1 MHCFSHLFSPSCQP
15 SVEPSL
21 WEAVLFMGVCGY
33 LPAGV
38 GPFLSLTH
46 FFFLLFFFLFSS
58 VLVPAKPFSVYRY
71 SFRFQRAIQRGGSTQ
86 NAHTQQL
93 STAWWDV
100 LPWTNSLQTLP
111 RLPSFTSANNKRRA
125 SFPFKFFVRG
135 GFQAMNKTTPLWIL
149 TDVKRIRQMNDGR
162 RQESRDLTLASLFTK
177 SRCRQTSDMG
187 DMQHGGT
194 FSTRKWLH

>member
-1 MHCFSHLFSPSCQP
+1 MHCFSLLFSPSCQP

-58 VLVPAKPFSVYRY
+58 VLVPAKPFLFTAILSD
-71 SFRFQRAIQRGGSTQ
+71 FRELFREEA
-86 NAHTQQL
+86 AHRMRTRSSSAPLDGMCFPEQTH
-93 STAWWDV
+93 SRRCCGCR
-100 LPWTNSLQTLP
+100 PSLQLTTKGEP
-111 RLPSFTSANNKRRA
+111 PSLSN
-125 SFPFKFFVRG
+125 FFVRG
-135 GFQAMNKTTPLWIL
+135 GFQAMNKTTPRWIL
-149 TDVKRIRQMNDGR
+149 TDVRRIRQMNDGR
-162 RQESRDLTLASLFTK
+162 WQESRDLTLAALFTE

-187 DMQHGGT
+187 DMQHRGT